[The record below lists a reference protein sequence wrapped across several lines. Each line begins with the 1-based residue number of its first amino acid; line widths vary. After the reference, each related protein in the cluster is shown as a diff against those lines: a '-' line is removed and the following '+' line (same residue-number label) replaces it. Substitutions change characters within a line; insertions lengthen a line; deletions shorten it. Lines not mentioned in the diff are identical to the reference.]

1 MTNSSAFAKGAPLS
15 WRIGAAAASLMA
27 LGCAAAAQAQPYG
40 GPGYANY
47 DPCKRD
53 AGSRGIVGA
62 LIGGGIGATIGSQA
76 AANHHRTDGSLL
88 GGALGA
94 IAGAAIGNNTA
105 ACKDAPPPP
114 PPPPPIAEAPPPP
127 PPAEYRDYRDEP
139 PPPPPRYVERDVWV
153 YGRHG
158 VRYHVIDDRF
168 DRYGCAM
175 AESPVYLPDGRV
187 DHRFMRVCPDYR
199 GRYYVVD

>member
-1 MTNSSAFAKGAPLS
+1 MTKSSAFAK
-15 WRIGAAAASLMA
+15 AALAATAALVG

-40 GPGYANY
+40 GYSNY
-47 DPCKRD
+47 DPCRRD
-53 AGSRGIVGA
+53 AGNRGIVGA

-105 ACKDAPPPP
+105 ACRDAPPPP
-114 PPPPPIAEAPPPP
+114 PLPIAEAAPPPP
-127 PPAEYRDYRDEP
+127 PPVADYNAYPP
-139 PPPPPRYVERDVWV
+139 PPPPPRYVEREVWV

-168 DRYGCAM
+168 DRDGCAM
-175 AESPVYLPDGRV
+175 AESPVYMPDGRV
-187 DHRFMRVCPDYR
+187 DRRFVRVCPDHR
-199 GRYYVVD
+199 GRYFVVD

>member
-1 MTNSSAFAKGAPLS
+1 MTKSSAFAKSAL
-15 WRIGAAAASLMA
+15 AAAAGLVA
-27 LGCAAAAQAQPYG
+27 LGCAATVQAQPYG
-40 GPGYANY
+40 APGYSNY
-47 DPCKRD
+47 DPCRRD
-53 AGSRGIVGA
+53 AGNRGIVGA

-94 IAGAAIGNNTA
+94 LAGAAIGNNTA
-105 ACKDAPPPP
+105 ACKDLPPPP
-114 PPPPPIAEAPPPP
+114 PPGPIAEAPPPP
-127 PPAEYRDYRDEP
+127 PPVADYRDDYPP
-139 PPPPPRYVERDVWV
+139 PPPPPRFAERDVWV

-175 AESPVYLPDGRV
+175 AESPVYMPDGRV
-187 DHRFMRVCPDYR
+187 DPRLVRVCPDHR
-199 GRYYVVD
+199 GRYYAVD

>member
-1 MTNSSAFAKGAPLS
+1 MTKSSAFAKGALAS
-15 WRIGAAAASLMA
+15 AAAGLVA

-40 GPGYANY
+40 GPGYSNY

-53 AGSRGIVGA
+53 AGNRGIVGA

-94 IAGAAIGNNTA
+94 LAGAAIGHNTA
-105 ACKDAPPPP
+105 ACKDLPPPAPPAPEP
-114 PPPPPIAEAPPPP
+114 VAEAPPPLP
-127 PPAEYRDYRDEP
+127 PPSADYRDDYAA

-175 AESPVYLPDGRV
+175 AESPVYMPDGRV
-187 DHRFMRVCPDYR
+187 DRRFVRVCPDER
-199 GRYYVVD
+199 GRYYTVD

>member
-1 MTNSSAFAKGAPLS
+1 MTKSTAFAKGLF
-15 WRIGAAAASLMA
+15 AAAAGLVA
-27 LGCAAAAQAQPYG
+27 LSCAAAAQAQPYG
-40 GPGYANY
+40 PGYSNY

-53 AGSRGIVGA
+53 AGNRGIVGA

-114 PPPPPIAEAPPPP
+114 PPPVAYRDDVPPL
-127 PPAEYRDYRDEP
+127 PPAEYRDRDDDPP
-139 PPPPPRYVERDVWV
+139 PPPPPRYTERDVWV

-158 VRYHVIDDRF
+158 VRYRVIEDRY
-168 DRYGCAM
+168 DRYGCTL
-175 AESPVYLPDGRV
+175 AESPVYMPDGRTDYRRV
-187 DHRFMRVCPDYR
+187 RVCPDER